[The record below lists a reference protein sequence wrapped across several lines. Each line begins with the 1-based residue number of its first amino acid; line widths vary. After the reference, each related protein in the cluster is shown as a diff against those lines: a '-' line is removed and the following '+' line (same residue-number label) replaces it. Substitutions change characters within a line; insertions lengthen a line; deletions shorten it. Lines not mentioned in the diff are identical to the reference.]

1 MPRSDQVTPEYWGE
15 ATRHLAKRDKALKRL
30 IKAHPEAEIASR
42 GDAFQTL
49 ARAIVG
55 QQISTK
61 AADSIWARFVDC
73 VGKVT
78 PANVVV
84 REATALRACGFS
96 GQKVAYVK
104 DLANRF
110 AAGEVRPRR
119 WSRMDDEAIIEEL
132 VAVKGIGRW
141 TVEMFL
147 MFHLMR
153 PNVLPVGDLGLQRAM
168 ERTYNQ
174 GKALTRDQMRALG
187 EPWDPYRSVA
197 TWYLWRSLEAKKG

>member
-1 MPRSDQVTPEYWGE
+1 MTPAYWAE
-15 ATRHLAKRDKALKRL
+15 ATRHLSKRDKALARL
-30 IKAHPEAEIASR
+30 IKAHRKADLMTYR

-61 AADSIWARFVDC
+61 AAQSIWGRFADC
-73 VGKVT
+73 VGTVT
-78 PANVVV
+78 PANVSAQ
-84 REATALRACGFS
+84 EDAALRACGFS
-96 GQKVAYVK
+96 GRKVSYVK
-104 DLANRF
+104 DLAARF
-110 AAGEVRPRR
+110 AAGEVKPRR

-132 VAVKGIGRW
+132 TAVKGIGRW

-147 MFHLMR
+147 MFNLKR

-168 ERTYNQ
+168 ERTYNR
-174 GKALTRDQMRALG
+174 GRKLTRDQMRAIG

-197 TWYLWRSLEAKKG
+197 TWYLWRALDTAKE